1 MEPPKTLYIM
11 NKDLKVNKKKQDPTF
26 IELVWD
32 DKQDLVSLKN
42 EIKFTDFI
50 LRESYK
56 SVKRAIENNLPKV
69 ELFNIYNLCILI
81 EVKKS
86 NYVSILEKVMEL
98 YVLEEDYEECS
109 KIKNLIKQSN
119 EEV

>member
-1 MEPPKTLYIM
+1 ME
-11 NKDLKVNKKKQDPTF
+11 KDLKINKKKQDPTF

-32 DKQDLVSLKN
+32 DKQDLINLKN
-42 EIKFTDFI
+42 ESNFTNFV

-56 SVKRAIENNLPKV
+56 LVKKAIDNNLPKV

-86 NYVSILEKVMEL
+86 NYASILEKVMEM

-109 KIKNLIKQSN
+109 KIKKLIKKID
-119 EEV
+119 EKV